1 MPRSMRATTRD
12 DDDDDANGD
21 DPCAMGAL
29 LLLGACDAAREGGGN
44 ARGRAARTRREGRG
58 DATTT
63 TTTTATTAAAA
74 RRGERAR
81 NDDGAVQMNES
92 ALKMR
97 LGIKNADHR
106 RLIYRW
112 TNALIRAVGLK
123 VPTGLGT
130 IVSHNAKNKREKF
143 DKFLLH
149 YYGKESFSPGTYWYS
164 NANAPAFFSEIF
176 YIATNGRVR
185 CNDDDIVQ
193 IFSKSDPNRQASTW
207 VTSSATL
214 ERFGIAR
221 MEVLAIY
228 CGESRF
234 ENGWPKGQPLCV
246 PPPKIV
252 GTQRDGSIIVKSDLT
267 NAKTNSVLVDPGRVA
282 LKRER
287 SKKHVSMVGVEP
299 QVTSL
304 GWKRQVVESGHAMQR
319 TTLLERQA
327 IELCKHIEPSEQ
339 NSPMMIMPLIFDQIL
354 RGTKCRGPRSRPCER
369 NKVNK
374 HYCKLLSTDVFLPED
389 VGAALKIKD
398 SAVEVQELFRK
409 FTNAFLKLKVA
420 VADLDEV
427 SATRDSVSTTLNGV
441 LSVLNTVVD
450 TKRKREL
457 EAIIAEQRAHLNGL
471 ESEVARMNKIVD
483 SVRVEFDESES
494 AARQPYLN
502 IVRRCYELGG
512 LVQDR
517 MQKSIDATLDS
528 CMTDIAACEIKQ
540 VGADT
545 DEMNTLIVKRDS
557 LKSLND
563 TLRDCKACFAFS
575 LNTLDQ
581 RWEQFKPMRL

>member
-1 MPRSMRATTRD
+1 MPRSRATTRD
-12 DDDDDANGD
+12 DDDACDANGD

-29 LLLGACDAAREGGGN
+29 LLLGARDAAREG
-44 ARGRAARTRREGRG
+44 RGRAAGARRE
-58 DATTT
+58 
-63 TTTTATTAAAA
+63 
-74 RRGERAR
+74 RRGEGTREGAR
-81 NDDGAVQMNES
+81 DDDGSVKIKMNES

-123 VPTGLGT
+123 VPTGLGA
-130 IVSHNAKNKREKF
+130 IVLHNAKNKREKF

-164 NANAPAFFSEIF
+164 NANALAFFSEIF
-176 YIATNGRVR
+176 YVATNGRVR
-185 CNDDDIVQ
+185 CNDDDIMQ

-214 ERFGIAR
+214 ERFGITR

-228 CGESRF
+228 CGEPRF
-234 ENGWPKGQPLCV
+234 ENGWPKGQPLRV
-246 PPPKIV
+246 QPPKIV
-252 GTQRDGSIIVKSDLT
+252 VTQRDGSVTDKSDLT
-267 NAKTNSVLVDPGRVA
+267 NVKTNTALVDPGRVA

-287 SKKHVSMVGVEP
+287 SKKHVVSVVGVDP
-299 QVTSL
+299 RVTSL
-304 GWKRQVVESGHAMQR
+304 GWKRQAVESGHAMQR

-327 IELCKHIEPSEQ
+327 IELCKHIEPSEE
-339 NSPMMIMPLIFDQIL
+339 NSPIMIMPLIYDQIL
-354 RGTKCRGPRSRPCER
+354 RGTKCCGPRSRPCER

-374 HYCKLLSTDVFLPED
+374 HYGKLLSTDVFLPED
-389 VGAALKIKD
+389 VGVALKIKD

-420 VADLDEV
+420 MADLDEV

-441 LSVLNTVVD
+441 LSVLNTVAD
-450 TKRKREL
+450 TKRKSEL
-457 EAIIAEQRAHLNGL
+457 EAIITEQRAHFHGL
-471 ESEVARMNKIVD
+471 ESEVARLNKIVD
-483 SVRVEFDESES
+483 SVRVEFDKSES
-494 AARQPYLN
+494 AARQPYLD
-502 IVRRCYELGG
+502 IVRRCYELGS

-517 MQKSIDATLDS
+517 MQKSINATLDS

-545 DEMNTLIVKRDS
+545 DELNALFVKRDS